1 MQDRHV
7 YEIVSA
13 KAKEGDLEFGLLTDS
28 GIPGKIEVA
37 EIHDQEIIIRSDAE
51 DVCLKQVSPV
61 IIERLRAGDKFL
73 VLNLEADDASYVSTV
88 VAS

>member
-1 MQDRHV
+1 MQNLHV

-13 KAKEGDLEFGLLTDS
+13 KSKEGDLEFGLLTDS
-28 GIPGKIEVA
+28 GIAGKIEVA
-37 EIHDQEIIIRSDAE
+37 EIHKQEVIIRSDAE

-73 VLNLEADDASYVSTV
+73 ILNLEADDASYVATV
-88 VAS
+88 VA